1 MTNAFQDIGNRL
13 RAYRLGRGLTAS
25 AIAEALGISR
35 AAVYRIEA
43 GEVVKVETVER
54 LARVMGTSAAS
65 LLGVAVEY
73 YSNAPSYF
81 ERMRQLEAESQQVVA
96 HFEPVSYLLTTPA
109 YTTHLR
115 AMLVESLPP
124 ALAQSRR
131 AVAEIDR
138 LIAVLEHRKTLMQ
151 SRRFNIVSLITASE
165 IERFLQ
171 LGLIGRFDLPARE
184 WERRRTAAREEI
196 ANVAR
201 LMREEP
207 IGVQIGLVEDTMPN
221 ITFQLFRS
229 EARTVLAVSPFRL
242 GEQPNVRVG
251 IASVTAAGEAVTL
264 YERMVADLWK
274 RSLKGASGAALLEKI
289 LERSRKTRGRQL

>member
-1 MTNAFQDIGNRL
+1 MTPPFQDIGNRL
-13 RAYRLGRGLTAS
+13 HAYQLGHGLSAA
-25 AIAEALGISR
+25 AIAEKLGISR

-43 GEVVKVETVER
+43 GEVVKVETVAR
-54 LARVMGTSAAS
+54 LAKLIGTSTAS

-96 HFEPVSYLLTTPA
+96 HFEPVSWLLTTAA
-109 YTTHLR
+109 YTGHLR
-115 AMLVESLPP
+115 TMLIESLPP
-124 ALAQSRR
+124 ALAKNRR
-131 AVAEIDR
+131 AVAETDR
-138 LIAVLEHRKTLMQ
+138 LVKVLEHRKSLMQ
-151 SRRFNIVSLITASE
+151 SRRFNIVSLITVSE
-165 IERFLQ
+165 VERFLQ

-184 WERRRTAAREEI
+184 WGRRRAAAHDEI

-221 ITFQLFRS
+221 ITFQLFRGES
-229 EARTVLAVSPFRL
+229 RTVLATSPFRL

-251 IASVTAAGEAVTL
+251 IATVTAAEEAVTL
-264 YERMVADLWK
+264 YENMVADLWK
-274 RSLKGASGAALLEKI
+274 RALKGAAGAALLGKI
-289 LERSRKTRGRQL
+289 LERNRRGRRR

>member
-1 MTNAFQDIGNRL
+1 MTPPFQDIGNRL
-13 RAYRLGRGLTAS
+13 RAYRLGHGLTAA
-25 AIAEALGISR
+25 AIAERLGVSR

-43 GEVVKVETVER
+43 GEVVKIETVAR
-54 LARVMGTSAAS
+54 LATLMGTSTAS

-96 HFEPVSYLLTTPA
+96 HFEPVSWLLTTPA
-109 YTTHLR
+109 YTAHLR
-115 AMLVESLPP
+115 TMLIESLPP
-124 ALAQSRR
+124 ALASNRR
-131 AVAEIDR
+131 ATAEIDR
-138 LIAVLEHRKTLMQ
+138 LLAVLEHRKSLLQT
-151 SRRFNIVSLITASE
+151 RRFNIVSLITVSE
-165 IERFLQ
+165 VERFLQ
-171 LGLIGRFDLPARE
+171 LGLIGRFDLPSRE
-184 WERRRTAAREEI
+184 WEKRRSAARDEI

-221 ITFQLFRS
+221 ITFQLFRG

-251 IASVTAAGEAVTL
+251 IATVTAADEAVTL
-264 YERMVADLWK
+264 YGNMVAELWK
-274 RSLKGASGAALLEKI
+274 RALKGAAGAARLEQV
-289 LERSRKTRGRQL
+289 LARSRANRGR